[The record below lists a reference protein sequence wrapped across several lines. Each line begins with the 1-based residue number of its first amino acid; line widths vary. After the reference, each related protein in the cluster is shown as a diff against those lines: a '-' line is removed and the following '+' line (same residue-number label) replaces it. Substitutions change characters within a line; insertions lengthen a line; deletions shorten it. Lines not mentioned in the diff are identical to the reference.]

1 MKPFLV
7 SVESGKYPVF
17 LERGALETLGER
29 MKTMASRVLVVTD
42 EHVWPLYGPAAQAAL
57 QQAAVQ
63 ADVEV
68 LPAGETTKCA
78 EMLFRLYDR
87 LAELGFTRSDAIVAF
102 GGGVI
107 GDLAGFAAA
116 TWLRGVPLVQVPT
129 TLLAQVD
136 SSIGGK
142 VAIDLPQGK
151 NLVGAFYQPRFVL
164 MDPAVVKTLP
174 DREFGCGMAEI
185 IKHGAIA
192 DATLFELLERKS
204 GRVSVSGNLAA
215 ILKRNLSVKR
225 DAVRH
230 DEQDNGQRMKL
241 NFGHTIGHAL
251 ERRLGYDTISHGE
264 AVAIGMCHITTRSEA
279 LGITEP
285 GTAARLRA
293 LCQAFGLPTV
303 LDPEVRGS
311 LLETMML
318 DKKTRGKSIT
328 LALLDKIG
336 SSRLET
342 VALDQLELFL

>member
-7 SVESGKYPVF
+7 SVDSGKYPVF
-17 LERGALETLGER
+17 LERGALATLGER
-29 MKTMASRVLVVTD
+29 LKAVTNRAFIVTD
-42 EHVWPLYGPAAQAAL
+42 EHVWPLYGAAALSAL
-57 QQAAVQ
+57 QQAGVQ
-63 ADVEV
+63 AEAEV
-68 LPAGETTKCA
+68 LPAGETTKCHG
-78 EMLFRLYDR
+78 MLSRLYDR
-87 LAELGFTRSDAIVAF
+87 LAALGYTRSDAIVAF

-164 MDPAVVKTLP
+164 MDPAFVKTLP

-192 DATLFELLERKS
+192 DAALFELLERKS
-204 GRVSVSGNLAA
+204 GRVAVSGNLAV

-230 DEQDNGQRMKL
+230 DERDNGARMKL

-251 ERRLGYDTISHGE
+251 ERRMGYDNISHGE
-264 AVAIGMCHITTRSEA
+264 AVAIGMCHITARSEA
-279 LGITEP
+279 LGLTAP

-303 LDPEVRGS
+303 LNPEWREG

-318 DKKTRGKSIT
+318 DKKTRGSTIT
-328 LALLDKIG
+328 LALLDKVG
-336 SSRLET
+336 ACRLET